1 MIPLVDTHVHL
12 FAGRDDGP
20 STMEEAVAM
29 CRMLASEG
37 ARSAAALAHQ
47 NKTYPENT
55 PDALRAACADL
66 DAILKAEKIPLTVLP
81 TAEVMAASDLVD
93 QWVAGQLLSVA
104 DLKQFLLVE
113 QPHGI
118 FLDLRP
124 LARALRPHGV
134 RIIVAHAERYQ
145 ELLFDT
151 AAVEEL
157 IRLGCLIQV
166 TSGGLTRPGS
176 GSAEAALKDWI
187 RRGMVHL
194 LGSDGHGL
202 DRRPPRLREG
212 HRVIARWTDEQTADR
227 IGGIW
232 GSAVMQGR
240 PVNPPMPKPK
250 VKSWFAKLTGG

>member
-20 STMEEAVAM
+20 ATADEAVAM
-29 CRMLASEG
+29 CRMLVAEG

-47 NKTYPENT
+47 NKTYPDNT
-55 PDALRAACADL
+55 PDALRAACTKLAEV
-66 DAILKAEKIPLTVLP
+66 LKKEQIPLTVYP

-93 QWVAGQLLSVA
+93 QWTAGQLLSVA
-104 DLKQFLLVE
+104 DQKQFLLVE

-124 LARALRPHGV
+124 LAQALRPHRV

-145 ELLFDT
+145 ELLYDP
-151 AAVEEL
+151 AGVEEL

-166 TSGGLTRPGS
+166 TSGGLARSGS
-176 GSAEAALKDWI
+176 GAAEAALKDWV

-202 DRRPPRLREG
+202 DRRQPRLRDG
-212 HRVIARWTDEQTADR
+212 HRMIARWTDEQTADR

-232 GSAVMQGR
+232 GAAVMQGR
-240 PVNPPMPKPK
+240 PVNPPPPRPKQ
-250 VKSWFAKLTGG
+250 KSWFAKLIGG

>member
-20 STMEEAVAM
+20 QTADDAVAM
-29 CRMLASEG
+29 CRMLVAEG

-47 NKTYPENT
+47 NKTYPDNT
-55 PDALRAACADL
+55 PDALRASCAGL
-66 DAILKAEKIPLTVLP
+66 AESLKEQKIPLAVLP
-81 TAEVMAASDLVD
+81 TAEVMAAADLVD
-93 QWVAGQLLSVA
+93 QWAAGQLLSVA
-104 DLKQFLLVE
+104 DHKQFLLVE

-124 LARALRPHGV
+124 LAVALRPHRV

-145 ELLFDT
+145 ELLFDPP
-151 AAVEEL
+151 AVEEL

-176 GSAEAALKDWI
+176 GSAEAALKDWV

-202 DRRPPRLREG
+202 DRRQPRLRDG
-212 HRVIARWTDEQTADR
+212 HRVIAKWTDEQTADR

-232 GSAVMQGR
+232 GSAVLQGR
-240 PVNPPMPKPK
+240 PVNPPLPRPKQ
-250 VKSWFAKLTGG
+250 KSWFAKLIGS

>member
-1 MIPLVDTHVHL
+1 M
-12 FAGRDDGP
+12 
-20 STMEEAVAM
+20 
-29 CRMLASEG
+29 AS
-37 ARSAAALAHQ
+37 
-47 NKTYPENT
+47 
-55 PDALRAACADL
+55 ADL
-66 DAILKAEKIPLTVLP
+66 AE
-81 TAEVMAASDLVD
+81 
-93 QWVAGQLLSVA
+93 QWAAGQLLSVA
-104 DLKQFLLVE
+104 DKKQFLLVE

-151 AAVEEL
+151 PTVEEL

-166 TSGGLTRPGS
+166 TSAGLTRPGS
-176 GSAEAALKDWI
+176 AAAESALKDWV

-202 DRRPPRLREG
+202 DRRQPRLRDG
-212 HRVIARWTDEQTADR
+212 HRVLAKWTDEQTADR

-232 GSAVMQGR
+232 GSAVIQGR
-240 PVNPPMPKPK
+240 TVNPPMPKPK
-250 VKSWFAKLTGG
+250 EKSWFAKLIGK